1 MKNVAILGST
11 GSIGINALKVI
22 DAFPD
27 KFNVVGLSSYS
38 NTSLLYRQIRKFKP
52 SLVTVVDPKSAQHLN
67 KKVGSKNLKVL
78 STIEGLNIIAKH
90 RKVDI
95 VIIAISGAT
104 ALYPLIAGIDSK
116 KHICLANKES
126 IVTAGSIVMEKV
138 NKKRTRLIPVDSE
151 HSAIFQCINSSPN
164 SEINQLFLTGSG
176 GSLFMTPKTKFKG
189 LSVDDVLR
197 HPKWKM
203 GKKITVDSATLM
215 NKGLEIIEAHHLF
228 NIPIDKIKLLIHPE
242 AIIHSMCEFI
252 DGSVIAQLGVTD
264 MKLPIQ
270 YALTFPERLK
280 GRLKNLDFTNMDSL
294 NFFQPD
300 IQKYPCFSL
309 ALAAAKIGGTVP
321 AVLNAAD
328 EVAVG
333 AFLNGKI
340 DFIKIPDI
348 IEKVLIRHKYMDKPT
363 LDDIFQADK
372 WAREETRSLC

>member
-1 MKNVAILGST
+1 
-11 GSIGINALKVI
+11 
-22 DAFPD
+22 
-27 KFNVVGLSSYS
+27 
-38 NTSLLYRQIRKFKP
+38 
-52 SLVTVVDPKSAQHLN
+52 
-67 KKVGSKNLKVL
+67 
-78 STIEGLNIIAKH
+78 
-90 RKVDI
+90 
-95 VIIAISGAT
+95 
-104 ALYPLIAGIDSK
+104 
-116 KHICLANKES
+116 
-126 IVTAGSIVMEKV
+126 MEKV
-138 NKKRTRLIPVDSE
+138 NKKRIRLIPVDSE

-176 GSLFMTPKTKFKG
+176 GSLFKIPRAKLKG
-189 LSVDDVLR
+189 LSVADVLR

-228 NIPIDKIKLLIHPE
+228 DIPIDNIKLLIHPE

-328 EVAVG
+328 EIAVG
-333 AFLNGKI
+333 AFLNHKI

-348 IEKVLIRHKYMDKPT
+348 IEKVLIRHKYIEKPT
-363 LDDIFQADK
+363 LDNIFQADK

>member
-11 GSIGINALKVI
+11 GSIGVNALKVI

-27 KFNVVGLSSYS
+27 KFNVVGLSAYS
-38 NTSLLYRQIRKFKP
+38 NIGLLQEQIRKFKP
-52 SLVTVVDPKSAQHLN
+52 SLVTVVNPKSAQELN

-78 STIEGLNIIAKH
+78 SAIEGLNIIAKH

-95 VIIAISGAT
+95 LIIAISGAT
-104 ALYPLIAGIDSK
+104 ALYPLLVGIDSK

-126 IVTAGSIVMEKV
+126 IVIAGSIIMEKV
-138 NKKRTRLIPVDSE
+138 NKKRIRLIPVDSE

-176 GSLFMTPKTKFKG
+176 GSLFKIPRAKLKG
-189 LSVDDVLR
+189 LSVADVLR

-228 NIPIDKIKLLIHPE
+228 DIPIDNIKLLIHPE

-280 GRLKNLDFTNMDSL
+280 GCLKNLDFTSIDSL

-328 EVAVG
+328 EIVVG
-333 AFLNGKI
+333 AFLNHKI

-348 IEKVLIRHKYMDKPT
+348 IEKVLIRHKYIEKPT
-363 LDDIFQADK
+363 LDNIFQADK